1 MARSKTYQ
9 MLMKISGDS
18 SSLKKACEAASE
30 HLDTLGNAA
39 KAAGKVAATA
49 LAGIG
54 TAAAGIAV
62 AATSVYTEHEKAANS
77 LAAATGATG
86 KELENLHEKQE
97 LEQLI
102 SHLSH
107 QTKTPISNLKIC
119 IELLREHPVLNKS
132 EEFVTILQAQSPA
145 YNCESTKQLRE
156 FLDIMESQT
165 EKLDFLIQ
173 GMIKMS
179 RLETGMIKIQASRLN
194 LQTTIGRAVSE
205 IVPKAEKK
213 QIRLYVN
220 CNPNIQVRHDG
231 KWTEEAIF
239 NILDNAVKYTE
250 TGGSIRITVTKQ
262 EIFTQIAIRDTGKG
276 IAPLRHAEIFTRFY
290 REPEVHDQEGI
301 GIGLYLAREI
311 IELQSGYI
319 QVRSEEGKGAE
330 FQICLLNSYEK

>member
-1 MARSKTYQ
+1 MAWLIILAVCTTFSTAVLGWKVRRMKTDIYQ
-9 MLMKISGDS
+9 FADRLETALDLILSGKEASDI
-18 SSLKKACEAASE
+18 CEDT
-30 HLDTLGNAA
+30 DTLW
-39 KAAGKVAATA
+39 GK
-49 LAGIG
+49 IG
-54 TAAAGIAV
+54 
-62 AATSVYTEHEKAANS
+62 EKLCRAS
-77 LAAATGATG
+77 HVWQR

-156 FLDIMESQT
+156 FLDIMESQP